1 MPAQQC
7 WRSAGS
13 GGRPAACAR
22 HSVAGGSTLH
32 CTLLSTAAAQAMSA
46 LQESGGTSHVSWQV
60 LLMNWDALVLFSTRL
75 HSRTTVFV
83 V

>member
-1 MPAQQC
+1 
-7 WRSAGS
+7 
-13 GGRPAACAR
+13 
-22 HSVAGGSTLH
+22 
-32 CTLLSTAAAQAMSA
+32 MSA